1 MNGSSFSVRAFFNGI
16 IAIAAALTTTLVFAQ
31 GIPWASSA
39 EEVGMSSERLERI
52 NQVMQRHIETGN
64 IQGAVTAVARRGK
77 IVHFEA
83 HGLMDVPNNREMA
96 RDNVF
101 IMMSST
107 KPLLGVAAMMMIE
120 EGLVRPTDPVSKWIP
135 EFADMQVAVLADP
148 V

>member
-1 MNGSSFSVRAFFNGI
+1 MNDSFFSRRPFFNSV
-16 IAIAAALTTTLVFAQ
+16 IAITITLTTTLALAQ
-31 GIPWASSA
+31 EIPWASSA

-52 NQVMQRHIETGN
+52 NQVMQRHIEAGN

-83 HGLMDVPNNREMA
+83 HGLMDVPNNREMT

-107 KPLLGVAAMMMIE
+107 KPVLGLSLIH
-120 EGLVRPTDPVSKWIP
+120 I
-135 EFADMQVAVLADP
+135 
-148 V
+148 

>member
-1 MNGSSFSVRAFFNGI
+1 MNGISFSVRPFSNGI
-16 IAIAAALTTTLVFAQ
+16 IAIAVALTTTLAFAQ
-31 GIPWASSA
+31 EIPWASSA

-96 RDNVF
+96 HDNVF

-107 KPLLGVAAMMMIE
+107 KPVLGVAAMMMIE
-120 EGLVRPTDPVSKWIP
+120 EGLVHPTDPVQMDSGIR
-135 EFADMQVAVLADP
+135 
-148 V
+148 